1 MSNVKKIKKIPIIII
16 QGRYDLICPPKS
28 AFLLAKKISNCE
40 LKIIENSGHS
50 ASETCI
56 RTNLLKA
63 INKIYYK
70 IKKK

>member
-1 MSNVKKIKKIPIIII
+1 MYRKKLSLSCLFSNTN
-16 QGRYDLICPPKS
+16 PK
-28 AFLLAKKISNCE
+28 AI
-40 LKIIENSGHS
+40 KIIENSGHS
-50 ASETCI
+50 ASETSI